1 MLEIVFV
8 PKILGPHEI
17 GALGLSLFCRVVNPR
32 LVLWKDIMRMFFCWW
47 ITGPKITGI
56 SLHKNCCEPWS
67 GQL

>member
-32 LVLWKDIMRMFFCWW
+32 LVLWKDIMRMFFVDELPA
-47 ITGPKITGI
+47 PKLPALAYIKI
-56 SLHKNCCEPWS
+56 AANLDQAN
-67 GQL
+67 